1 MFAEIQWHFWCY
13 MKLAGVLYRNFYINL
28 VPSKSLFYNISHWQI
43 SHTYKAELFQGLYL
57 WVSCQLSVYIFY
69 HYSIITFLHS
79 VYAGDSYV
87 LTFLYILSPFFFL
100 SWDQNSIIDKKGRCG
115 FHSYFME
122 IYKTNFEPNASALI
136 WNYKLANINALL
148 RFAISKGIYQDRFAF
163 EGLIKLCAHLA
174 KLPTLQKYFY
184 V

>member
-1 MFAEIQWHFWCY
+1 MLLCNSLLPPSTPGPSNLISVHIDSFAFSR
-13 MKLAGVLYRNFYINL
+13 VLYTSNHAVWTLFCIYFLPLLYNHI
-28 VPSKSLFYNISHWQI
+28 PSFGVCRWQLC
-43 SHTYKAELFQGLYL
+43 SYFP
-57 WVSCQLSVYIFY
+57 
-69 HYSIITFLHS
+69 LHS
-79 VYAGDSYV
+79 
-87 LTFLYILSPFFFL
+87 LSLFFL